1 MTNNKKLAP
10 QPSVAFDPWVLW
22 VALRRHWAWVLPSGV
37 LIATVAS
44 FLIFYT
50 FVPEYEATQILQANH
65 DFVLSR
71 ELVDVPKDLSKSER
85 QLILS
90 PVVMTEVLADPELR
104 SVPSLSNSET
114 RESEIRKR
122 VKISNGGAE
131 NLLLISYRD
140 IDRDQ
145 VAKVANAIA
154 ASYVQE
160 RKRFDALRLKNV
172 IDSLTKP
179 IEQFERMV
187 KEDREQLMELSE
199 KYTGVN
205 PFKSTSESASG
216 SSILEKLLEKQFE
229 FDVELNLLNDKLE
242 TLKASLEVNTE
253 GEELSVAREREI
265 DNHVLSDPA
274 VKELAD
280 KIALNLTQMR
290 KIEHNEKMSQVTM
303 SVGLYNSL
311 KKDVD
316 NWNRQLD
323 KLKTET
329 RSKLV
334 VALREEDKR
343 KQLEA
348 IKATESQIR
357 NLSVAK
363 EKVVAD
369 FEKEKE
375 KLGKFG
381 GETAE
386 LYFARERYEEHRKA
400 LSNLSTRRIALQA
413 EQGKSAGS
421 VTLRSIA
428 TKPYAPIEETPIKKV
443 AMAGGIAFLI
453 PFLLALLIEFQAK
466 RITNAES
473 IDSNQLI
480 PILGEIA
487 RIPRGRKRTSVHRMF
502 EESIDAM
509 RANLLFKMEN
519 VRSIAVTSAISGEGK
534 SNVAFHLAH
543 SIARCTGANVL
554 IIDADLRRP
563 DQHDL
568 FGLEL
573 GPGLCKL
580 IMNEANL
587 DECIESNEGELVH
600 LLSAGR
606 LDTNPHNLLSRNNF
620 ERVLSRCQVNTVT
633 LLLILPRCCLRQKLL
648 LSPQHAMPLCFARCE
663 TSASWSM

>member
-280 KIALNLTQMR
+280 KIALNLAQMR

-381 GETAE
+381 G
-386 LYFARERYEEHRKA
+386 K
-400 LSNLSTRRIALQA
+400 
-413 EQGKSAGS
+413 
-421 VTLRSIA
+421 
-428 TKPYAPIEETPIKKV
+428 
-443 AMAGGIAFLI
+443 
-453 PFLLALLIEFQAK
+453 
-466 RITNAES
+466 
-473 IDSNQLI
+473 
-480 PILGEIA
+480 
-487 RIPRGRKRTSVHRMF
+487 
-502 EESIDAM
+502 
-509 RANLLFKMEN
+509 
-519 VRSIAVTSAISGEGK
+519 
-534 SNVAFHLAH
+534 
-543 SIARCTGANVL
+543 
-554 IIDADLRRP
+554 
-563 DQHDL
+563 
-568 FGLEL
+568 
-573 GPGLCKL
+573 
-580 IMNEANL
+580 
-587 DECIESNEGELVH
+587 
-600 LLSAGR
+600 LLSF
-606 LDTNPHNLLSRNNF
+606 TS
-620 ERVLSRCQVNTVT
+620 
-633 LLLILPRCCLRQKLL
+633 
-648 LSPQHAMPLCFARCE
+648 HAKSTKSTARR
-663 TSASWSM
+663 